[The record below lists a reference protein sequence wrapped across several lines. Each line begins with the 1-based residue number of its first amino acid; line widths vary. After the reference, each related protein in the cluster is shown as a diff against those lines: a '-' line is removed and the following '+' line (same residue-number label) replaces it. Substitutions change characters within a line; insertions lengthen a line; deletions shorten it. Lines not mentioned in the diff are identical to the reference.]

1 MADDIQ
7 FGVVVTA
14 RQDSEAKNMMT
25 ASIEKLTGSISAKV
39 GVHLV
44 NSYKGQT
51 IEQQLSS
58 VLKKA
63 ENKSVKVSTRIVGT
77 YKEKDISQQIS
88 SVLSKHKNHS
98 VTVGVSIND
107 ESAAKIRTS
116 LETMLKR
123 KNFNPLVTVGLD
135 KGASKILIKQQL
147 SQIMESVS
155 TDQNLKVRMSG
166 ATVSNNNASSN
177 STTSQTQKEAQRAAA
192 AAAQDKAAKTQAVAA
207 NNELVTSY
215 NNLMNIEQAVINHTQ
230 ALGAENVQLKSKVYN
245 AANQLKTFAAEVTN
259 ADGSITR
266 INYKLN
272 QSKTGYD
279 VVTYSTREAT
289 QAVRDYSSAQELL
302 NQRFNQWVAA
312 NPKLSASQ
320 SNMVAQTRS
329 LVSQAGQ
336 SEEALDRAT
345 LALRRLEET
354 SKSKISLNMSMGKI
368 STEITRIFARMGSSL
383 VVTQLYTSIYKI
395 FDAIR
400 DVDSAMVSLKKV
412 TDETARTYDNF
423 LTKTTD
429 NATKLGIAVSDLVEQ
444 TATWAKLGYTLEQAS
459 KLSQVSAIYS
469 NVGEVDNETAVKDIV
484 TALKA
489 YNINSSDAITVVNE
503 LNKLSN
509 EFAVDAAGLGD
520 GLKRAASTMSF
531 TGNTMEQ
538 TLALL
543 TGGGEITQDLASLGK
558 QYCPAA

>member
-14 RQDSEAKNMMT
+14 RQDSEAKNMMK
-25 ASIEKLTGSISAKV
+25 ASIEKLTGNAFAKV
-39 GVHLV
+39 GLCLV
-44 NSYKGQT
+44 NSYKSQT
-51 IEQQLSS
+51 IEQQVNTILEK
-58 VLKKA
+58 VR
-63 ENKSVKVSTRIVGT
+63 NRHIKVSTRIVGT
-77 YKEKDISQQIS
+77 YKNQNISEQLTAI
-88 SVLSKHKNHS
+88 LSKTDNRTIGIEVVAKD
-98 VTVGVSIND
+98 TSITQLRNSI
-107 ESAAKIRTS
+107 ES
-116 LETMLKR
+116 MLK
-123 KNFNPLVTVGLD
+123 KKTFNPKVTVGLNV
-135 KGASKILIKQQL
+135 GESKTLIKQQL
-147 SQIMESVS
+147 SEIMSDITTE
-155 TDQNLKVRMSG
+155 QNIKVRMSG
-166 ATVSNNNASSN
+166 APATNGNTNSNAANAKAQN
-177 STTSQTQKEAQRAAA
+177 DAQKAAA
-192 AAAQDKAAKTQAVAA
+192 AAALDKASKTQAVAA
-207 NNELVTSY
+207 NNELITSY
-215 NNLMNIEQAVINHTQ
+215 NNLMNIEQAVIDHTRS
-230 ALGAENVQLKSKVYN
+230 LGAENVQLKSKVYN

-272 QSKTGYD
+272 QSRTGYD

-423 LTKTTD
+423 LTKTAD
-429 NATKLGIAVSDLVEQ
+429 NATKLGMAVSDLVEQ

-489 YNINSSDAITVVNE
+489 NIKCLYVQKCA
-503 LNKLSN
+503 
-509 EFAVDAAGLGD
+509 
-520 GLKRAASTMSF
+520 
-531 TGNTMEQ
+531 
-538 TLALL
+538 
-543 TGGGEITQDLASLGK
+543 
-558 QYCPAA
+558 

>member
-39 GVHLV
+39 GIRLV

-51 IEQQLSS
+51 IEQQLSN

-63 ENKSVKVSTRIVGT
+63 ENKSIKVSTRIVGT
-77 YKEKDISQQIS
+77 YKDKDISQQIS

-107 ESAAKIRTS
+107 KSATKIRTS

-166 ATVSNNNASSN
+166 ATVSNNSASSS
-177 STTSQTQKEAQRAAA
+177 STTSQAQKEAQRAAA

-207 NNELVTSY
+207 NNELITSY

-230 ALGAENVQLKSKVYN
+230 ALGVENVQLKSKVYN

-272 QSKTGYD
+272 QSRTGYD

-383 VVTQLYTSIYKI
+383 VVTQLYASIYKI

-543 TGGGEITQDLASLGK
+543 TGR
-558 QYCPAA
+558 

>member
-1 MADDIQ
+1 MADDMQ

-14 RQDSEAKNMMT
+14 RQDSDAKSLMK

-39 GVHLV
+39 GLTLV

-51 IEQQLSS
+51 IEQQINSILE
-58 VLKKA
+58 KA
-63 ENKSVKVSTRIVGT
+63 NNKHIKVATRIVGT
-77 YKEKDISQQIS
+77 YKKQNISEQVTAI
-88 SVLSKHKNHS
+88 LSKNENRTIDIEVVAKD
-98 VTVGVSIND
+98 TSITQLRNSI
-107 ESAAKIRTS
+107 ES
-116 LETMLKR
+116 MLKR

-135 KGASKILIKQQL
+135 GGASKTLIKQQL
-147 SQIMESVS
+147 SQIMSDIATE
-155 TDQNLKVRMSG
+155 QNIKVRMSG
-166 ATVSNNNASSN
+166 APASDG
-177 STTSQTQKEAQRAAA
+177 TSAKAQKEADKAAA
-192 AAAQDKAAKTQAVAA
+192 AAARNTASKTQAVAA
-207 NNELVTSY
+207 NNQLVTSY
-215 NNLMNIEQAVINHTQ
+215 NNLMNIEQAVIEHTK
-230 ALGAENVQLKSKVYN
+230 ALGAENVELSSKVYN
-245 AANQLKTFAAEVTN
+245 ADNQLKTFVADITN

-272 QSKTGYD
+272 KAKTGYD
-279 VVTYSTREAT
+279 IVKYQTIEASRATRDF
-289 QAVRDYSSAQELL
+289 VSAQELL
-302 NQRFNQWVAA
+302 NQQLYAWIAA
-312 NPKLSASQ
+312 NPKLTAAQ
-320 SNMVAQTRS
+320 SNMVSETRT
-329 LVSQAGQ
+329 LISQANQ
-336 SEEALDRAT
+336 SEQALDKAT
-345 LALRRLEET
+345 AALRRLEQT

-368 STEITRIFARMGSSL
+368 STEITRMFSRIGSSL

-423 LTKTTD
+423 LTKTAD
-429 NATKLGIAVSDLVEQ
+429 NATKLGMAVSDLVEQ

-489 YNINSSDAITVVNE
+489 YNINSSDAITVVDE

-531 TGNTMEQ
+531 TGNNMEQ

>member
-1 MADDIQ
+1 MNY
-7 FGVVVTA
+7 T
-14 RQDSEAKNMMT
+14 
-25 ASIEKLTGSISAKV
+25 KLKE
-39 GVHLV
+39 LV
-44 NSYKGQT
+44 KSYCV
-51 IEQQLSS
+51 SS
-58 VLKKA
+58 LGKELIDKLKP
-63 ENKSVKVSTRIVGT
+63 
-77 YKEKDISQQIS
+77 S
-88 SVLSKHKNHS
+88 S
-98 VTVGVSIND
+98 D
-107 ESAAKIRTS
+107 
-116 LETMLKR
+116 
-123 KNFNPLVTVGLD
+123 
-135 KGASKILIKQQL
+135 IKQ
-147 SQIMESVS
+147 V
-155 TDQNLKVRMSG
+155 N
-166 ATVSNNNASSN
+166 
-177 STTSQTQKEAQRAAA
+177 
-192 AAAQDKAAKTQAVAA
+192 
-207 NNELVTSY
+207 
-215 NNLMNIEQAVINHTQ
+215 
-230 ALGAENVQLKSKVYN
+230 
-245 AANQLKTFAAEVTN
+245 
-259 ADGSITR
+259 
-266 INYKLN
+266 
-272 QSKTGYD
+272 
-279 VVTYSTREAT
+279 
-289 QAVRDYSSAQELL
+289 
-302 NQRFNQWVAA
+302 
-312 NPKLSASQ
+312 
-320 SNMVAQTRS
+320 
-329 LVSQAGQ
+329 
-336 SEEALDRAT
+336 
-345 LALRRLEET
+345 RRLEET

-423 LTKTTD
+423 LTKTAD
-429 NATKLGIAVSDLVEQ
+429 NATKLGMAVSDLVEQ

>member
-1 MADDIQ
+1 MTDDIQ

-14 RQDSEAKNMMT
+14 RQDSEAKNIMK
-25 ASIEKLTGSISAKV
+25 ASIEKLTGNAFAKV
-39 GVHLV
+39 GLCLV
-44 NSYKGQT
+44 NSYKSQT
-51 IEQQLSS
+51 IEQQVNTILEK
-58 VLKKA
+58 VR
-63 ENKSVKVSTRIVGT
+63 NRHIKVSTRIVGT
-77 YKEKDISQQIS
+77 YKNQNISEQLTAI
-88 SVLSKHKNHS
+88 LSKAENRTIGIEVVAKD
-98 VTVGVSIND
+98 TSITQLRNSI
-107 ESAAKIRTS
+107 ES
-116 LETMLKR
+116 MLK
-123 KNFNPLVTVGLD
+123 KKTFNPKVTVGLD
-135 KGASKILIKQQL
+135 KGASKTLIKQQL
-147 SQIMESVS
+147 SEIMSDITTE
-155 TDQNLKVRMSG
+155 QNIKVRMSG
-166 ATVSNNNASSN
+166 APATNGSASSN
-177 STTSQTQKEAQRAAA
+177 AANAKAQNDAQKVAA

-207 NNELVTSY
+207 NNELITSY

-312 NPKLSASQ
+312 NPKLSSAQ

-329 LVSQAGQ
+329 LISQAGQ

-368 STEITRIFARMGSSL
+368 STEITRIFARMGSAL

-423 LTKTTD
+423 LTKTAD
-429 NATKLGIAVSDLVEQ
+429 NATKLGMAVSDLVEQ

-489 YNINSSDAITVVNE
+489 NIKCLYVQKCA
-503 LNKLSN
+503 
-509 EFAVDAAGLGD
+509 
-520 GLKRAASTMSF
+520 
-531 TGNTMEQ
+531 
-538 TLALL
+538 
-543 TGGGEITQDLASLGK
+543 
-558 QYCPAA
+558 

>member
-7 FGVVVTA
+7 YGVVVTA
-14 RQDSEAKNMMT
+14 RQDSEAKNLMT
-25 ASIEKLTGSISAKV
+25 ASIEKLTGSVSAKV
-39 GVHLV
+39 GLRLV
-44 NSYKGQT
+44 NSYKGRT
-51 IEQQLSS
+51 IEQQLGSI
-58 VLKKA
+58 LKKA

-77 YKEKDISQQIS
+77 YKDKDISQQLS

-98 VTVGVSIND
+98 ITVGVTMND
-107 ESAAKIRTS
+107 KSAAKIRTS

-155 TDQNLKVRMSG
+155 ADQNLRIRMSG
-166 ATVSNNNASSN
+166 ATATDT
-177 STTSQTQKEAQRAAA
+177 STTSSTTSKAQKDAQKAAA
-192 AAAQDKAAKTQAVAA
+192 AAAQDKAAKTQAVAT
-207 NNELVTSY
+207 NNELITSY
-215 NNLMNIEQAVINHTQ
+215 NNLMNVEQAVIGHTQ

-245 AANQLKTFAAEVTN
+245 AANQLKTFTAEITN
-259 ADGSITR
+259 ADGSITK

-279 VVTYSTREAT
+279 VVTHSTKEAT
-289 QAVRDYSSAQELL
+289 QTVRNFASAQDVL
-302 NQRFNQWVAA
+302 NQQLYAWIAA
-312 NPKLSASQ
+312 NPKLTAAQ
-320 SNMVAQTRS
+320 SNMVSETRT
-329 LVSQAGQ
+329 LISQANQ
-336 SEEALDRAT
+336 SEQALDKAT
-345 LALRRLEET
+345 AALRRLEQT

-368 STEITRIFARMGSSL
+368 STEITRMFSRIGSSL

-423 LTKTTD
+423 LTKTAD
-429 NATKLGIAVSDLVEQ
+429 NATKLGMAVSDLVEQ

-489 YNINSSDAITVVNE
+489 NIKCLYVQKCA
-503 LNKLSN
+503 
-509 EFAVDAAGLGD
+509 
-520 GLKRAASTMSF
+520 
-531 TGNTMEQ
+531 
-538 TLALL
+538 
-543 TGGGEITQDLASLGK
+543 
-558 QYCPAA
+558 